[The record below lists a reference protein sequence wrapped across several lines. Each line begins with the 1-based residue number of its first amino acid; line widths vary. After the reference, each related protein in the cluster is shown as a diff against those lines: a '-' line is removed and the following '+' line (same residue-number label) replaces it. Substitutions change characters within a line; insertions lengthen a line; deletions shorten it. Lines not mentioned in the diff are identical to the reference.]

1 MKEGIY
7 MKQKTGLQMS
17 SSLPVMI
24 LLNLSGG
31 TQDACSYFLRDHV
44 FANAQTGNIVLM
56 GCYLISEDLRN
67 SIRYFLPVAF
77 FALGVLMACLI
88 HSRFRHTGKIHWRH
102 LVLTLEI
109 ILLFI
114 VGFIPGQLNWLA
126 NGLTS
131 FACAMQVQSFRTVT
145 RQCLCQHHVDIG
157 NLRSWHGSNFYKA
170 ITEKRKDEL
179 KTAAIY
185 LTAIGSFTIGA
196 ACGGHL
202 TNHFSYR
209 TIWISCGLLILCF
222 LLMLIEEEDDLEAI
236 EKEERQELKREQD
249 ELKEEKKELQKEQKE
264 LQKEQNELKEDQ
276 KIIREMDEK
285 TQHQ

>member
-1 MKEGIY
+1 
-7 MKQKTGLQMS
+7 MS

-56 GCYLISEDLRN
+56 GCHLISKNLKD

-88 HSRFRHTGKIHWRH
+88 RSRFRRTGRIHWRH
-102 LVLTLEI
+102 LVLTIEI

-131 FACAMQVQSFRTVT
+131 FACAMQVQSFRTVKGSAYAST
-145 RQCLCQHHVDIG
+145 MCIG
-157 NLRSWHGSNFYKA
+157 NLRSGTDHFYKA
-170 ITEKRKDEL
+170 VTEKKKEEL
-179 KTAAIY
+179 KIAAIY

-202 TNHFSYR
+202 ANYFSYR

-222 LLMLIEEEDDLEAI
+222 LLMLIKEEEDLETA
-236 EKEERQELKREQD
+236 EKKERQELKKEQE
-249 ELKEEKKELQKEQKE
+249 ELKEEKKE

-285 TQHQ
+285 THHQ

>member
-1 MKEGIY
+1 

-114 VGFIPGQLNWLA
+114 VGFIRDSKLA
-126 NGLTS
+126 CKWTYFLCLRYAGSVLPY
-131 FACAMQVQSFRTVT
+131 CT
-145 RQCLCQHHVDIG
+145 RQCLCQHHVY
-157 NLRSWHGSNFYKA
+157 RKSAKRHGP
-170 ITEKRKDEL
+170 
-179 KTAAIY
+179 
-185 LTAIGSFTIGA
+185 
-196 ACGGHL
+196 
-202 TNHFSYR
+202 
-209 TIWISCGLLILCF
+209 F
-222 LLMLIEEEDDLEAI
+222 L
-236 EKEERQELKREQD
+236 
-249 ELKEEKKELQKEQKE
+249 
-264 LQKEQNELKEDQ
+264 
-276 KIIREMDEK
+276 
-285 TQHQ
+285 

>member
-56 GCYLISEDLRN
+56 GCHLISKNLKD
-67 SIRYFLPVAF
+67 SIHYFLPVAF
-77 FALGVLMACLI
+77 FALGILMACLI
-88 HSRFRHTGKIHWRH
+88 RSRFRRTGRIHWRH
-102 LVLTLEI
+102 LVLTIEI

-114 VGFIPGQLNWLA
+114 VGFIPEQLNWLA

-131 FACAMQVQSFRTVT
+131 FACAMQVQSFRTVSGSAYAST
-145 RQCLCQHHVDIG
+145 MCIG
-157 NLRSWHGSNFYKA
+157 NLRSGMDHLYRF
-170 ITEKRKDEL
+170 ITGKKKEEG

-185 LTAIGSFTIGA
+185 LTAITSFAIGA

-202 TNHFSYR
+202 TTYFSYR
-209 TIWISCGLLILCF
+209 TIWISCGILILCF
-222 LLMLIEEEDDLEAI
+222 LLMLIEEEEDLEV
-236 EKEERQELKREQD
+236 L
-249 ELKEEKKELQKEQKE
+249 EKKERRELQEEKLLVKEEQKK
-264 LQKEQNELKEDQ
+264 LQE
-276 KIIREMDEK
+276 EK
-285 TQHQ
+285 T

>member
-1 MKEGIY
+1 

-102 LVLTLEI
+102 LVLTIEI

-131 FACAMQVQSFRTVT
+131 FACAMQVQTFRKVNGYAFASTM
-145 RQCLCQHHVDIG
+145 CIG
-157 NLRSWHGSNFYKA
+157 NMRSGMDSLCSWVLNRNPAALKKSFYYWGIILLFALGAGLGSLTLDLCGAKA
-170 ITEKRKDEL
+170 IWFSCLLLAVSFCLMFL
-179 KTAAIY
+179 KEDV
-185 LTAIGSFTIGA
+185 
-196 ACGGHL
+196 
-202 TNHFSYR
+202 
-209 TIWISCGLLILCF
+209 
-222 LLMLIEEEDDLEAI
+222 EEIKEDLEAL
-236 EKEERQELKREQD
+236 EAK
-249 ELKEEKKELQKEQKE
+249 
-264 LQKEQNELKEDQ
+264 
-276 KIIREMDEK
+276 
-285 TQHQ
+285 H

>member
-1 MKEGIY
+1 
-7 MKQKTGLQMS
+7 MKQSTERQMS

-56 GCYLISEDLRN
+56 GCYLISEDLRD

-77 FALGVLMACLI
+77 FSLGVLMACLI
-88 HSRFRHTGKIHWRH
+88 HSRFRRTGRLHWRH
-102 LVLTLEI
+102 LVLTIEI

-131 FACAMQVQSFRTVT
+131 FACAMQVQSFRTVRGSAYAST
-145 RQCLCQHHVDIG
+145 MCIG
-157 NLRSWHGSNFYKA
+157 NLRSGMDHFYKF
-170 ITEKRKDEL
+170 ITEKRRDEL
-179 KTAAIY
+179 KTAIIY

-236 EKEERQELKREQD
+236 EKEERRELKKEQE

-264 LQKEQNELKEDQ
+264 LQTEQNELKEDQ
-276 KIIREMDEK
+276 EVIHELDEK
-285 TQHQ
+285 IQQH

>member
-131 FACAMQVQSFRTVT
+131 FACAMQVQSFRTVRGSAYAST
-145 RQCLCQHHVDIG
+145 MCIG
-157 NLRSWHGSNFYKA
+157 NLRSCMESLCAYARTRDKHVLHKSA
-170 ITEKRKDEL
+170 C
-179 KTAAIY
+179 Y
-185 LTAIGSFTIGA
+185 LGIILMFAVGA
-196 ACGGHL
+196 GVGGHCIAL
-202 TNHFSYR
+202 FGMR
-209 TIWISCGLLILCF
+209 TIWFSCLLLLISF
-222 LLMLIEEEDDLEAI
+222 LIMFIKEEE
-236 EKEERQELKREQD
+236 KER
-249 ELKEEKKELQKEQKE
+249 
-264 LQKEQNELKEDQ
+264 
-276 KIIREMDEK
+276 
-285 TQHQ
+285 H

>member
-1 MKEGIY
+1 

-102 LVLTLEI
+102 MVLTLEI

-131 FACAMQVQSFRTVT
+131 FACAMQVQSFRTVRGSAYAST
-145 RQCLCQHHVDIG
+145 MCIG
-157 NLRSWHGSNFYKA
+157 NLRSGVEALFLCFHEKNGQTFGKA
-170 ITEKRKDEL
+170 AHYFGIIFCF
-179 KTAAIY
+179 AA
-185 LTAIGSFTIGA
+185 GA
-196 ACGGHL
+196 ALSGLCLPLLG
-202 TNHFSYR
+202 SR
-209 TIWISCGLLILCF
+209 TIWLSCALLLISF
-222 LLMLIEEEDDLEAI
+222 TLMFIESSEAASAPP
-236 EKEERQELKREQD
+236 EPRPLP
-249 ELKEEKKELQKEQKE
+249 
-264 LQKEQNELKEDQ
+264 
-276 KIIREMDEK
+276 
-285 TQHQ
+285 

>member
-131 FACAMQVQSFRTVT
+131 FACAMQVQSFRTVRGSAYAST
-145 RQCLCQHHVDIG
+145 MCIG
-157 NLRSWHGSNFYKA
+157 NLRSG
-170 ITEKRKDEL
+170 
-179 KTAAIY
+179 TAALSAYMRERKPRLLHQALCYFAIIF
-185 LTAIGSFTIGA
+185 LFAIGAGIGGRLSMA
-196 ACGGHL
+196 YGERA
-202 TNHFSYR
+202 
-209 TIWISCGLLILCF
+209 IWVSSILLLISF
-222 LLMLIEEEDDLEAI
+222 LLMFIEEIEEA
-236 EKEERQELKREQD
+236 EHRWQ
-249 ELKEEKKELQKEQKE
+249 
-264 LQKEQNELKEDQ
+264 
-276 KIIREMDEK
+276 
-285 TQHQ
+285 

>member
-1 MKEGIY
+1 MHGIIKCQHQGQ
-7 MKQKTGLQMS
+7 MSESFPTAAFLSISGGLQ
-17 SSLPVMI
+17 
-24 LLNLSGG
+24 
-31 TQDACSYFLRDHV
+31 DAYTYVFRGKV
-44 FANAQTGNIVLM
+44 FANAQTGNIVLLSQNI
-56 GCYLISEDLRN
+56 CERN
-67 SIRYFLPVAF
+67 WLQSAHYFVPLAAFAIGIIVAEQIR
-77 FALGVLMACLI
+77 
-88 HSRFRHTGKIHWRH
+88 GKYQNVQNIHWRQI
-102 LVLTLEI
+102 VLLLEM
-109 ILLFI
+109 ILLFL
-114 VGFIPGQLNWLA
+114 VSFLPQSLDMLA
-126 NGLTS
+126 NALVS
-131 FACAMQVQSFRTVT
+131 FSCAMQVQTFRKVNGYAFASTM
-145 RQCLCQHHVDIG
+145 CIG
-157 NLRSWHGSNFYKA
+157 NLRSGMDHFYKA